1 VADGVRVYSV
11 AAYSTAF
18 SVLVAAAVV
27 GIACILL
34 MRETGCRQI
43 G

>member
-1 VADGVRVYSV
+1 MLRVYTI
-11 AAYSTAF
+11 AAYGTAF
-18 SVLVAAAVV
+18 SVLVAGAVV